1 MVNDFNESQ
10 IGISEIMM
18 DVHVGPAVKRG
29 VDFIQKQNRPLGKN
43 GTCQFYPGK
52 LPPDRPV
59 PSAERT

>member
-10 IGISEIMM
+10 IGIPEIMM
-18 DVHVGPAVKRG
+18 DVHVGPVVKRG

-52 LPPDRPV
+52 LTTGQTGPV
-59 PSAERT
+59 C